1 MHIKQE
7 NQVLNTQQ
15 VTSPKI
21 NNLNLNIGT
30 I

>member
-7 NQVLNTQQ
+7 NQVFNTLQ